1 MLGVTNIEKR
11 HRLVRATGRQQGF
24 IVRIEGQAVNLGVV
38 QKGLKTSLYIGAYG
52 NIIAGIIWL
61 TTPNFLNI
69 PYVLLNGIFGIAPV
83 VSSVATDAEVMSK
96 FNLENRG
103 TGSSMIETLHVIFA
117 FGGTVLYST
126 IYDFSLEIF
135 VGDEATYSTE
145 MFCYITG
152 ILAIVN
158 WSILAIL
165 VRKNQRVLT

>member
-1 MLGVTNIEKR
+1 MR
-11 HRLVRATGRQQGF
+11 
-24 IVRIEGQAVNLGVV
+24 
-38 QKGLKTSLYIGAYG
+38 TSLYIGAYG

-61 TTPNFLNI
+61 TTPYFLNI

-117 FGGTVLYST
+117 FAGTVLYST
-126 IYDFSLEIF
+126 IYDFSLQIF
-135 VGDEATYSTE
+135 VGGGATYSTE
-145 MFCYITG
+145 MFCFITG

-158 WSILAIL
+158 WSVLAIL
-165 VRKNQRVLT
+165 VKKNESQLQ